1 MINCPESLL
10 YVIYGLFQICCA
22 SVQLTYNK
30 NQTRIFWVNILWRTL
45 IARGLSSCI
54 CIFGVNGVWAWNIVN
69 EQSLVMA
76 IWSDRRGHA
85 HCRGLAYGWKSFWAE
100 RHRKNGGYFR
110 CPNLYIKV
118 RYSFVIVMCVCVFLC
133 RCKKQRRLLS
143 CLKEGFVQSTKLFG
157 RRLYIKQ
164 GSSNFPILWGSN
176 WSSKCT
182 KWCP

>member
-143 CLKEGFVQSTKLFG
+143 CLKEGLVQSTKLFG

-182 KWCP
+182 RWCP